1 MGMQMCR
8 WSLAL
13 ALIAKASLVLADAQS
28 QPVAPAVAPAQPSTA
43 SGTPSPT
50 MLARFQAAAK
60 AAQAPDAGQRATAIV
75 TLQEL
80 AADATAS
87 SALRHEALF
96 RIAQARE
103 LDKTTPSLT
112 LEAYR
117 QVLAA
122 QPSGEHAAVIEL
134 RIASLL
140 AQLKDFRGARKVL
153 EPLVEHLDRL
163 PREMQAE
170 LLTLL
175 SSTLAGDGD
184 AAGSTASL
192 VGLIEKGL
200 AADEAQETQLLLK
213 AGAALV
219 TAGDTAGGL
228 AIAEKMLKRD
238 PPLAQANYKTVLLW
252 LVQQQVNASN
262 PQSAVSA
269 IRAALD
275 RHHDLSLNDALD
287 LRVRLAT
294 ILRTGAGDPAG
305 SEKECQAILRTIK
318 GLPAASCG
326 SFRTA
331 YDNAT
336 KELASIYSETDRG
349 DALVSLVV
357 ETIDD
362 VTASPAAISALIGL
376 AQPVAATNNTTA
388 GRLLDTIRRCIARE
402 PANVMLGDACQFAV
416 VALLLTQPDKGMEAL
431 QEARVLYRTVQSA
444 KLLDATDLVVHAFKR
459 ADRNLAR
466 ANAFLRFQRH
476 GQAGTDGKLSTVD
489 DLTDPLGALPAIP
502 VDAVRN
508 RAYSVAL
515 ANAGN
520 DGAGWLSRARLL
532 AYMDRSPEA
541 FNALVE
547 AFAHCPPKETA
558 LQPIADELTTLVMR
572 VTRDAD
578 LGQKVIDFIMYGAAG
593 ADGKANTSDDI
604 GDAFDQV
611 AKRLSALHTA
621 PSQTAQLVAAPPPA
635 AE

>member
-228 AIAEKMLKRD
+228 AIAEK
-238 PPLAQANYKTVLLW
+238 
-252 LVQQQVNASN
+252 
-262 PQSAVSA
+262 
-269 IRAALD
+269 
-275 RHHDLSLNDALD
+275 
-287 LRVRLAT
+287 
-294 ILRTGAGDPAG
+294 
-305 SEKECQAILRTIK
+305 C
-318 GLPAASCG
+318 
-326 SFRTA
+326 
-331 YDNAT
+331 
-336 KELASIYSETDRG
+336 
-349 DALVSLVV
+349 
-357 ETIDD
+357 
-362 VTASPAAISALIGL
+362 
-376 AQPVAATNNTTA
+376 
-388 GRLLDTIRRCIARE
+388 
-402 PANVMLGDACQFAV
+402 
-416 VALLLTQPDKGMEAL
+416 
-431 QEARVLYRTVQSA
+431 
-444 KLLDATDLVVHAFKR
+444 
-459 ADRNLAR
+459 
-466 ANAFLRFQRH
+466 
-476 GQAGTDGKLSTVD
+476 
-489 DLTDPLGALPAIP
+489 
-502 VDAVRN
+502 
-508 RAYSVAL
+508 
-515 ANAGN
+515 
-520 DGAGWLSRARLL
+520 
-532 AYMDRSPEA
+532 
-541 FNALVE
+541 
-547 AFAHCPPKETA
+547 
-558 LQPIADELTTLVMR
+558 
-572 VTRDAD
+572 
-578 LGQKVIDFIMYGAAG
+578 
-593 ADGKANTSDDI
+593 
-604 GDAFDQV
+604 
-611 AKRLSALHTA
+611 
-621 PSQTAQLVAAPPPA
+621 
-635 AE
+635 